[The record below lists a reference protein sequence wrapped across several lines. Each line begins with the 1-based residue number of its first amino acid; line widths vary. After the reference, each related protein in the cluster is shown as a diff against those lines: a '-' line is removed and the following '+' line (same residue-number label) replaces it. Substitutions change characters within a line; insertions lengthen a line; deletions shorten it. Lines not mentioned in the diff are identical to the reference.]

1 MTVRYFRVELD
12 GDVIESLI
20 EFTYTGTIELTLLEV
35 QAMMV
40 AATQL
45 KFITVTRVSE
55 SMVVRGLWLLEGCVN
70 MVVRG
75 CC

>member
-55 SMVVRGLWLLEGCVN
+55 N

-75 CC
+75 CGC